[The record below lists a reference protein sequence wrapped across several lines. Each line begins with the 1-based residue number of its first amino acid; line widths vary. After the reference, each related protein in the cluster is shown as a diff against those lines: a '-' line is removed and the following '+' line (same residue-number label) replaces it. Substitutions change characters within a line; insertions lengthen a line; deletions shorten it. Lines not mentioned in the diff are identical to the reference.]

1 MTKNKRKL
9 DSISDNALMLKV
21 KEGDLDRL
29 GLLFE
34 RYHKVLLAF
43 FYRIHHDG
51 SVSEDLVQNVFMR
64 ILKYRHGFK
73 GDGIFKVWMF
83 HIARNV
89 SHDQFRKDSR
99 GSFANDDLGKW
110 EGRLSNDDGDSDDKE
125 IKDQLLFEALE
136 LLEPDKKEL
145 LVMSKLNGV
154 KYREI
159 SEVLGITEGNVKV
172 KVFRALGELRSKMQE
187 LNVNYEF

>member
-1 MTKNKRKL
+1 
-9 DSISDNALMLKV
+9 MLKV

-34 RYHKVLLAF
+34 RYHRILLAF

-51 SVSEDLVQNVFMR
+51 NLSEDLVQNVFMR

-89 SHDQFRKDSR
+89 SHDQFKKDTKR
-99 GSFANDDLGKW
+99 SFANDDLEKW
-110 EGRLSNDDGDSDDKE
+110 EGRLSDEESETEEKE
-125 IKDQLLFEALE
+125 IKDRLLFQALE
-136 LLEPDKKEL
+136 LLDPEKKEL
-145 LVMSKLNGV
+145 LVMTKLNGV

-159 SEVLGITEGNVKV
+159 SELLGITEGNVKI
-172 KVFRALGELRSKMQE
+172 KVFRALGELKSKMTE
-187 LNVNYEF
+187 INVDYKF